1 MFWFISGRRG
11 RMTVGFT
18 TTYAISTYHHYSC
31 EFETHSGDTTLF
43 DQVWQW
49 LTADRW
55 ITQGTLVSSINK
67 TDRNDIAEIFLNVA
81 LNTINQTNQAIFK
94 SY

>member
-1 MFWFISGRRG
+1 MFWFIRVVVVVWQLDSQLP
-11 RMTVGFT
+11 MQSV
-18 TTYAISTYHHYSC
+18 TYHHYSC

-43 DQVWQW
+43 DKVWQG

-55 ITQGTLVSSINK
+55 FTQGTLVSSINK
-67 TDRNDIAEIFLNVA
+67 TDRNDITEIFLNVA
-81 LNTINQTNQAIFK
+81 LNTINQTNQAIFI